1 MSPGVA
7 QALLLKPWLKIGEV
21 FGLLAFEEASHIPNV
36 MRWIVFHEEVSSPVL
51 LCFMME
57 ADLEQVAFEFPVS
70 MRWAVSNWFAF
81 SQVRECDLVAIR
93 RGKERDA
100 SRPARVLPKI
110 LLDKC

>member
-1 MSPGVA
+1 MSPSAA
-7 QALLLKPWLKIGEV
+7 QVSLLVPWLKVGKIL
-21 FGLLAFEEASHIPNV
+21 GLLSFEEASHIPD
-36 MRWIVFHEEVSSPVL
+36 IVGWVVLHEEMSSPVL